1 MTYCVGMLLDAG
13 LVFASDSRTNAGV
26 DHIATF
32 RKMTVYEK
40 PGDRV
45 LVLLASGNL
54 SVTQGVVNILGQET
68 HAANGTET
76 IWTVASL
83 VQAARL
89 VGDALRM
96 VYDLDGAHLKQHRE
110 EFGVS
115 MILGGQIRGEQPRL
129 FNIYAAGNFIEAT
142 PETCYFQIGEIKY
155 GKPIIDRLIT
165 RHSTLTEGAKCAL
178 LSFDSTIRSNISV
191 GPPIDFLC
199 YGRDRLRVEFRRSI
213 DEKDAYFNDIKRQW
227 GRGLRET
234 FATIPD
240 PDWPAPSL
248 EERVSQVRTGNGPA
262 GPMT

>member
-1 MTYCVGMLLDAG
+1 MTYCVGMWLESG

-45 LVLLASGNL
+45 LVMLAAGNL
-54 SVTQGVVNILGQET
+54 SVTQGVINILNEDAHPSNGQ
-68 HAANGTET
+68 ET

-83 VQAARL
+83 FHAARII
-89 VGDALRM
+89 GAALRK
-96 VYDLDGAHLKQHRE
+96 VYDVDGSHLKQHRE
-110 EFGVS
+110 EFNAAI
-115 MILGGQIRGEQPRL
+115 ILGGQIQGERPRL
-129 FNIYAAGNFIEAT
+129 FNIYSAGNFIEST

-165 RHSTLTEGAKCAL
+165 RQSSLIEGAKCAL

-191 GPPIDFLC
+191 GLPIDLLC
-199 YGRDRLRVEFRRSI
+199 YERDRLRI
-213 DEKDAYFNDIKRQW
+213 DFQRCIDKDDPYFNEIKRLW
-227 GRGLRET
+227 GEGLRET

-240 PDWPAPSL
+240 PSWQKRL
-248 EERVSQVRTGNGPA
+248 EPV
-262 GPMT
+262 

>member
-26 DHIATF
+26 DHVATF

-54 SVTQGVVNILGQET
+54 SVTQGVVNILGEET
-68 HAANGTET
+68 HASNGQET
-76 IWTVASL
+76 IWTVTSL
-83 VQAARL
+83 FHAARL
-89 VGDALRM
+89 VGEALRK
-96 VYDLDGAHLKQHRE
+96 VYEMDGAHLKRHAE
-110 EFGVS
+110 EFAVS
-115 MILGGQIRGEQPRL
+115 IILGGQIRGEPPRL

-191 GPPIDFLC
+191 GPPIDLLC
-199 YGRDRLRVEFRRSI
+199 YERDRLRVEVRRSI
-213 DEKDAYFNDIKRQW
+213 DDKDPYFNEIKREWSQ
-227 GRGLRET
+227 GLRET

-240 PDWPAPSL
+240 PSWSNPSL
-248 EERVSQVRTGNGPA
+248 EERLDRG
-262 GPMT
+262 

>member
-1 MTYCVGMLLDAG
+1 MTYCVGMLLESG

-54 SVTQGVVNILGQET
+54 SVTQGVINLLGEET
-68 HAANGTET
+68 HTANGQET

-83 VQAARL
+83 SHAARL
-89 VGDALRM
+89 VGEALRKIQE
-96 VYDLDGAHLKQHRE
+96 VDGAHLKQHRE
-110 EFGVS
+110 EFAVS
-115 MILGGQIRGEQPRL
+115 IILGGQIRGEAPRL
-129 FNIYAAGNFIEAT
+129 FNIYTAGNFIEAT

-191 GPPIDFLC
+191 GPPIDLLC
-199 YGRDRLRVEFRRSI
+199 YERDRLRVDVRRSI
-213 DEKDAYFNDIKRQW
+213 DDKDPYFNEIKRQW
-227 GRGLRET
+227 SQGLRDT

-240 PDWPAPSL
+240 PEPSWD
-248 EERVSQVRTGNGPA
+248 ERLDPV
-262 GPMT
+262 